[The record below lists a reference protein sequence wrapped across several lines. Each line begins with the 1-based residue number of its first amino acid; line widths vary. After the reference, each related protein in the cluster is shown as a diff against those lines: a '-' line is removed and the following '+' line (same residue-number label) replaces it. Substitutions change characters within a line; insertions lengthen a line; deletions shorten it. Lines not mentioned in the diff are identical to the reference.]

1 MLWEEVSKEK
11 RENRNMKTAVVTG
24 GTKGIGL
31 AIVEKLLENG
41 YRVIATFAGD
51 VGNAESVRR
60 RLENIY
66 QDRAVIVHQLMEKEP
81 DVSSLNAKLERYTK
95 DGIDV
100 LVLNA
105 GCTDRT
111 AWKDLTW
118 EQWMHVMDVNINA
131 PAALVRALDKDINE
145 NGSIIFISSDMSVY
159 PHATSVPYTVSKA
172 AVNGLTLALVK
183 EYADR
188 KIRVNAVLPGFVET
202 PWQKE
207 KPAAQRQRICD
218 KVALNRF
225 AEPQEIADV
234 VLSIV
239 NSTYINGSLIKVDGG
254 YCYR

>member
-1 MLWEEVSKEK
+1 
-11 RENRNMKTAVVTG
+11 MKTAVVTG

-31 AIVEKLLENG
+31 SITEKLLEGG
-41 YRVIATFAGD
+41 YRVITTFAND
-51 VGNAESVRR
+51 VENAETVKQRI
-60 RLENIY
+60 EGIY
-66 QDRAVIVHQLMEKEP
+66 KDKIVIIHQAIEKEP
-81 DVSSLNAKLERYTK
+81 DVIRFKEKMEDYLT

-105 GCTDRT
+105 GCTDRSP
-111 AWKDLTW
+111 WKELTW

-131 PAALVRALDKDINE
+131 PAALVRELDSNLNE
-145 NGSIIFISSDMSVY
+145 NGTIVFISSDMSVY

-188 KIRVNAVLPGFVET
+188 RIRVNAILPGFVET
-202 PWQKE
+202 PWQRN
-207 KPAAQRQRICD
+207 KPAAQRRRICD

-225 AEPQEIADV
+225 AKPEEISEV
-234 VLSIV
+234 VFSVV